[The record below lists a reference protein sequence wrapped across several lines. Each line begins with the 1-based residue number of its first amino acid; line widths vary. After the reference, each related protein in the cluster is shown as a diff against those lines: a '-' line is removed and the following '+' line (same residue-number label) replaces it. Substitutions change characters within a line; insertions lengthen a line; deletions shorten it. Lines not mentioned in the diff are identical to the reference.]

1 MFEGKV
7 AFITGGAGGIGFAT
21 VKKLLAEGA
30 KVCLCDKT
38 PELTEGALRR
48 VKEINPDYPVIG
60 KNPQICSEQEVR
72 AAMEEVVE
80 KWGRIDV
87 LFCNAGID
95 MSYPITRIPEGEFEN
110 VLNVNLVSTYVECR
124 CVVPIMKRQGGGA
137 IVNTSSVTGVFG
149 SALGVAYPASKA
161 GIIGLTKSLSMEL
174 ARFNIRVNSVA
185 PGVIKTHMTET
196 LSEDIRTGFEKS
208 IPLKRMGEPD
218 EVADALLFLASDKA
232 GYITGVTLLVD
243 GGYRPYNQ

>member
-21 VKKLLAEGA
+21 VKKLLAQGA
-30 KVCLCDKT
+30 KVCLCDIT
-38 PELTEGALRR
+38 PEITDGAIQKL
-48 VKEINPDYPVIG
+48 KEINPDYPVIG
-60 KNPQICSEQEVR
+60 RWPCITSEQEVR
-72 AAMEEVVE
+72 ETMEEVVG
-80 KWGRIDV
+80 KWGRLDA

-110 VLNVNLVSTYVECR
+110 VLSVNLVSTYVECR
-124 CVVPIMKRQGGGA
+124 CAVPIMKKQGGGV
-137 IVNTSSVTGVFG
+137 IMTTSSVTGVFG
-149 SALGVAYPASKA
+149 SGLGVAYPTSKA

-185 PGVIKTHMTET
+185 PGVIKTHMTEA
-196 LSEDIRTGFEKS
+196 LSDEMKADFEKS

-218 EVADALLFLASDKA
+218 DVADSLLFLASDKA
-232 GYITGVTLLVD
+232 SYITGVTLLVD
-243 GGYRPYNQ
+243 GGYRPHN